1 MDLKT
6 TYYSIASSGVATI
19 TLSRPERHNAW
30 TGRMHTEYRWLLDQ
44 AESSA
49 EVRAIVVAGDPSGRA
64 FCVGGDSEA
73 LSGHAAGGGYDPG
86 TPDPLA
92 TPGFGLRPEFDA
104 TFAHQFGMT
113 KPIVAAANGAAA
125 GVGLAVI
132 CFADIRFM
140 AADASYTT
148 AHGRIGLAAEY
159 GLAWVLPRI
168 VGLTRAAEILLSSR
182 KFAGSEAKEIG
193 LANEALPR
201 DEVVSHAQEYA
212 ASLVANNSRASLRET
227 KRLIYTDLHRP
238 LNEAVADS
246 EALLDQLMAD
256 PDYAEGIAALIQKR
270 PPKFS

>member
-6 TYYSIASSGVATI
+6 TAYSVAPSGVATI
-19 TLSRPERHNAW
+19 VLSRPERHNAW
-30 TGRMHTEYRWLLDQ
+30 TGRMHTEYRWLLAQ

-49 EVRAIVVAGDPSGRA
+49 EVRAIVVAGDPRGKA
-64 FCVGGDSEA
+64 FCVGGDSAA
-73 LSGHAAGGGYDPG
+73 LSSHAAEGGYDPG

-125 GVGLAVI
+125 GVGLAVV
-132 CFADIRFM
+132 CFADIRFV

-159 GLAWVLPRI
+159 GLAWLLPRI
-168 VGLTRAAEILLSSR
+168 VGLTRATEILLSSR
-182 KFAGSEAKEIG
+182 KFKGLEAKEIG

-201 DEVVSHAQEYA
+201 DEVLNHAQEYA
-212 ASLVANNSRASLRET
+212 ATLVANNSRASLRET

-238 LNEAVADS
+238 INEAVADS

-256 PDYAEGIAALIQKR
+256 PDYAEGIAALTQKR
-270 PPKFS
+270 PPNFS